1 MSTLSGQS
9 IQNTYDGLLKLSN
22 STTGITETT
31 QAIEDGLGNNTGGL
45 IKQGQIWGGGM
56 LNLNTNNIRNE
67 YYGNGMNAAGTVPAN
82 IQNAG
87 FISQIFYDAGV
98 ADYSAFTMNIIT
110 ATTGNDILQWAFYSP
125 QVVTGRGLAPK
136 DLVVSGIVDPSTTGI
151 KTSATTFSFSG
162 VGGGPIFFLYR
173 IKNSGSNPTFRP
185 AGSSATANQNVFNS
199 LFLGFTA
206 SLTNVNVYNQPQEAN
221 VGITNATYYSS
232 LTGGFP
238 STFTAAE
245 IEGATVANLATVP
258 TYGFLLHTIR

>member
-9 IQNTYDGLLKLSN
+9 ISNTYDGLLKLSD
-22 STTGITETT
+22 STTGITSTT
-31 QAIEDGLGNNTGGL
+31 QAIEDGLGNNTGAL
-45 IKQGQIWGGGM
+45 IKQGHLWGGGM

-67 YYGNGMNAAGTVPAN
+67 FYGNGMNAAATVPAN

-87 FISQIFYDAGV
+87 FISQIFFDAGV

-110 ATTGNDILQWAFYSP
+110 ATTTGDILQWAFYSP
-125 QVVTGRGLAPK
+125 QVVTGRGIAPK
-136 DLVVSGIVDPSTTGI
+136 DLIVSGIVDPSTIGI

-173 IKNSGSNPTFRP
+173 IKNSGSNPSFRP
-185 AGSSATANQNVFNS
+185 AGSPASLNQFAFNG

-206 SLTNVNVYNQPQEAN
+206 TLSNANVYNQPQEAN
-221 VGITNATYYSS
+221 AAITNATYYSS
-232 LTGGFP
+232 LTGGYP

-245 IEGATVANLATVP
+245 IEGATISNLSTVP
-258 TYGFLLHTIR
+258 TYGFILHTIR